1 LAKFYVVLLFIK
13 YIILFLQIIERVF
26 MGFYF
31 PLVPKNEVVA
41 LRQAQGD
48 EVVALRQAQGDKVV
62 ALRPFDPSTR

>member
-1 LAKFYVVLLFIK
+1 
-13 YIILFLQIIERVF
+13 